1 MKKIIFVLMA
11 VATSYAFVACS
22 SDDDKGPNCL
32 KLIEN
37 AMNASDAY
45 ETDPT
50 EANQQ
55 AYEAAMEA
63 LDKAGCTIDI
73 EIE

>member
-22 SDDDKGPNCL
+22 SDDDKGPNCEQL
-32 KLIEN
+32 FQKF
-37 AMNASDAY
+37 SDATAAY
-45 ETDPT
+45 FADPT
-50 EANQQ
+50 EENGAKL
-55 AYEAAMEA
+55 EAAADA
-63 LDKAGCTIDI
+63 LERAGCADM